1 VRRVVRRAVYGV
13 RMARGFGADTIPN
26 IPSGA
31 YQVVVTIPGFQ
42 HSTARDIVV
51 TNRRRRR

>member
-1 VRRVVRRAVYGV
+1 
-13 RMARGFGADTIPN
+13 MARGFGADTIPN